1 MARLQ
6 KLSRDKNKKLAVIA
20 RELIE
25 KEKNHD
31 EIDTSERQRIFWL
44 V

>member
-1 MARLQ
+1 MDSFGLKEGEAMARLQ

-25 KEKNHD
+25 KEKK
-31 EIDTSERQRIFWL
+31 S
-44 V
+44 

>member
-25 KEKNHD
+25 KEK
-31 EIDTSERQRIFWL
+31 IMMR
-44 V
+44 